1 MASPRRCMSRVGP
14 HYEIASEM
22 RSLSAG
28 MKAVMDSLRAA
39 DWDFIEKTPQLQKR
53 RDRRN
58 AHIARNDIVD
68 SSSKAQN

>member
-1 MASPRRCMSRVGP
+1 
-14 HYEIASEM
+14 
-22 RSLSAG
+22 